1 MGQRSR
7 AVGLGAPIATLPG
20 FEMLADGA
28 SRFFVQLTK
37 TVEVEE
43 TRTNNRL
50 TYRLKGARVAHMN
63 NENALATMFFNTPVD
78 SARLIPAAGG
88 LNFIVDLRSSVTPTW
103 KVTPAKDDSAILE
116 IIFPKGNYLSAT
128 TAAADRSDDSRRLG
142 DGSSPAPPAT
152 AGTPPPPRRG
162 GGGGGGRHRGGGA
175 PPVQNNNPAPAR
187 DDGSAGPEG
196 D

>member
-63 NENALATMFFNTPVD
+63 NENALAWYRKRNFRKLD
-78 SARLIPAAGG
+78 AAIF
-88 LNFIVDLRSSVTPTW
+88 LAQSVTTEPE
-103 KVTPAKDDSAILE
+103 L
-116 IIFPKGNYLSAT
+116 L
-128 TAAADRSDDSRRLG
+128 
-142 DGSSPAPPAT
+142 PPREL
-152 AGTPPPPRRG
+152 PPPRN
-162 GGGGGGRHRGGGA
+162 A
-175 PPVQNNNPAPAR
+175 PTE
-187 DDGSAGPEG
+187 S
-196 D
+196 